1 MLTRRVLLEG
11 IAAGAIV
18 SSARAAMPDGALAA
32 ADVHPAGYPTV
43 AAVAW
48 IDEQLQKE
56 FAGALSMS
64 SYPSGQLGTEKDT
77 LELARLG
84 AIAVTRVNSSVL
96 NNLIPATR
104 ILSLPYV
111 VDSTEHMR
119 RAFDGSFGDE
129 ILAACNARGML
140 GLAIYD
146 SGSRNFYNTRRP
158 VATPADLHGLKLRV
172 PQSDIFI
179 ESVGALGA
187 SPTPLAY
194 GSVFSALQTH
204 LIDGAENNWPS
215 YYSSRHFETA
225 TYWSES
231 AHAYAPDMLLMSKRA
246 ADALPAEQREFLL
259 HAARQSVS
267 LMRER
272 WDDTVRVSREAVLA
286 AGVSVNDVEAAA
298 FRRAAQPLVDRYLAD
313 PEIERLYAK
322 LRSFA

>member
-1 MLTRRVLLEG
+1 MTVKAGDWVSTGAITGVHEIDAGQSARLSFTVADIAVSRSTSRRSSEARGRRVAMLTRRVVLEG
-11 IAAGAIV
+11 IAAGAIG

-56 FAGALSMS
+56 FAGALSIS

-96 NNLIPATR
+96 NNVIPATR

-111 VDSTEHMR
+111 FDSTEHMR
-119 RAFDGSFGDE
+119 RAFDASFGDE

-146 SGSRNFYNTRRP
+146 SGSRNLYSTRRP

-179 ESVGALGA
+179 ESVAALGA
-187 SPTPLAY
+187 TQRRSPT
-194 GSVFSALQTH
+194 
-204 LIDGAENNWPS
+204 
-215 YYSSRHFETA
+215 
-225 TYWSES
+225 
-231 AHAYAPDMLLMSKRA
+231 APCSPRCKR
-246 ADALPAEQREFLL
+246 
-259 HAARQSVS
+259 
-267 LMRER
+267 
-272 WDDTVRVSREAVLA
+272 
-286 AGVSVNDVEAAA
+286 
-298 FRRAAQPLVDRYLAD
+298 
-313 PEIERLYAK
+313 I
-322 LRSFA
+322 